1 MSATACPI
9 TLPAAGQNEASPL
22 TGAAWAG
29 PPEDRAA
36 LLALDDPLEWPSF
49 GHLVSPSGSVWESH
63 VAVQGM
69 HCAACAMTLETRLRQ
84 VPGVCTVRVS
94 AAAQRATVVWD
105 SAQVQVSQW
114 MSSVQAL
121 GYRLVPAQD
130 SAATA
135 LRRRES
141 RAMLWRCLVAGLC
154 MMQVMMYAYPAYTA
168 APGDLSLDMQQL
180 LRWASWVLSLPVLL
194 FSCGPFFSSAWRDL
208 KAGRIGMDLPV
219 ALGIAVTFAV
229 STVGT
234 FEPDGAFGR
243 EVYFDSLTMFVFFL
257 LSGRW
262 LELRLR
268 DRSAGALDAVF
279 NRLPDSVEC
288 LNSDGVYARISAQ
301 RVRVGDTLRIHAGDT
316 FPADALI
323 LEGESAV
330 DEAMLT
336 GESLPLP
343 RASGDRVLAG
353 SHNLAGTL
361 CVRVERIGSDTRFA
375 QIAALMESA
384 ATEQPQL
391 ARLADRLAKPFLIG
405 VVFAAGAAVLWWWP
419 RDPAHALMVAVAVLV
434 VTCPCALS
442 LATPAAL
449 LAAAGRLARQGV
461 LVRRLQALETLAQ
474 VDTVVFDKTGTLSTD
489 SQCLE
494 QVQTRD
500 GVTVEQALAWAGAMA
515 ASSRHPAAI
524 ALRTAAQDAAV
535 DLVHTGWTL
544 HAVKEFAGRG
554 VEAQLRDSLD
564 PAEANTLQGAGRA
577 GSVRHL
583 RLGSAA
589 FCGVSEKSTEGSH
602 VILADEA
609 GWVATFGLREQ
620 LRKDALPLVQTLKAM
635 GIEVH
640 ILSGD
645 TAAAVGKVAAQLDI
659 GQSRARCTPD
669 DKLAALRTL
678 QQQGH
683 TVAMVG
689 DGLNDAP
696 VLAGA
701 HVAFAL
707 AHAAP
712 LAQSRA
718 DCVLMGSQLEAIG
731 HTLLLARQAM
741 RVVRQNLA
749 WALVYNVA
757 CVPLAFA
764 GLLPAWLAGL
774 GMAASSLL
782 VVANSARLAHWDQGP
797 ARLEKDPPRPITAK
811 PASGAQAAIFSATLA
826 ERQAG

>member
-1 MSATACPI
+1 V
-9 TLPAAGQNEASPL
+9 
-22 TGAAWAG
+22 TGV
-29 PPEDRAA
+29 R
-36 LLALDDPLEWPSF
+36 
-49 GHLVSPSGSVWESH
+49 
-63 VAVQGM
+63 
-69 HCAACAMTLETRLRQ
+69 
-84 VPGVCTVRVS
+84 TVRVS

-105 SAQVQVSQW
+105 SAQVQASEW
-114 MSSVQAL
+114 MSSVHAL
-121 GYRLVPAQD
+121 GYHLLPAQD
-130 SAATA
+130 SAATT

-229 STVGT
+229 STAGT
-234 FEPDGAFGR
+234 FEPGGAFGR

-268 DRSAGALDAVF
+268 DRSAGALDAAF
-279 NRLPDSVEC
+279 NRLPDSVER
-288 LNSDGVYARISAQ
+288 LNSDGVYARISAR

-316 FPADALI
+316 FPADALV

-343 RASGDRVLAG
+343 RAFGDRVLAG
-353 SHNLAGTL
+353 SYNLAGTL

-375 QIAALMESA
+375 QITAVMESA

-461 LVRRLQALETLAQ
+461 LIRRLQALETLAQ

-494 QVQTRD
+494 HVQTRD

-535 DLVHTGWTL
+535 DLLQKGWTL

-554 VEAQLRDSLD
+554 IDAQLRDSFD
-564 PAEANTLQGAGRA
+564 TAEANTLQSAGRS
-577 GSVRHL
+577 GSVRHM

-589 FCGVSEKSTEGSH
+589 FCGVSDESTEGTKGSH
-602 VILADEA
+602 VLLADDA

-635 GIEVH
+635 GIKVH

-645 TAAAVGKVAAQLDI
+645 TAAAVAKVAAQLDI
-659 GQSRARCTPD
+659 VQSRARCTPD

-689 DGLNDAP
+689 DGLNDGP

-701 HVAFAL
+701 HVAFAMG
-707 AHAAP
+707 HAAP

-718 DCVLMGSQLEAIG
+718 DCVLMGPQLEAIG

-741 RVVRQNLA
+741 RVVRQNLV
-749 WALVYNVA
+749 WAVVYNTA
-757 CVPLAFA
+757 CVPLAIA

-782 VVANSARLAHWDQGP
+782 VVANSARLARWGQVPVRLQTDRPRSIAAQP
-797 ARLEKDPPRPITAK
+797 ARR
-811 PASGAQAAIFSATLA
+811 AQTAIFSEALA
-826 ERQAG
+826 ER